1 MKVYFSHGQESG
13 PWGTKI
19 KMLSAI
25 ATEFGCKV
33 DSIDYTDTMDPDL
46 RVEHLLTVL
55 NQEDDQYVLVGSS
68 MGAYV
73 SLVASESADAA
84 ALFLMAPALYMPG
97 FKKQQYRS
105 NSAHIEI
112 VHGWSD
118 DIIPAEHSIRY
129 AKEADCTLHLISAD
143 HSLTAAIETVADL
156 FERFLGR
163 VLSRP
168 GQAS

>member
-19 KMLSAI
+19 TRLSAI
-25 ATEFGCKV
+25 ATELGCKV

-46 RVEHLLTVL
+46 RVERLMGLL
-55 NQEDDQYVLVGSS
+55 NQEDDSFVLVGSS

-73 SLVASESADAA
+73 SLVASESVDASA
-84 ALFLMAPALYMPG
+84 VFLMAPALYIPTY
-97 FKKQQYRS
+97 KKQQYHS
-105 NSAHIEI
+105 KCAHIEI
-112 VHGWSD
+112 VHGWAD
-118 DIIPAEHSIRY
+118 EIIPAEHAIRY

-143 HSLTAAIETVADL
+143 HSLNGSLEVVADL

-163 VLSRP
+163 TMAGS
-168 GQAS
+168 S

>member
-1 MKVYFSHGQESG
+1 LKVYFSHGQESG

-19 KMLSAI
+19 TRLSAI
-25 ATEFGCKV
+25 ATEFGCGI

-55 NQEDDQYVLVGSS
+55 KQEDDQFVLVGSS

-73 SLVASESADAA
+73 SLVASESVDAA
-84 ALFLMAPALYMPG
+84 AVFLMAPALYMSG

-105 NSAHIEI
+105 KSAHIEI

-118 DIIPAEHSIRY
+118 DIIPAEHAIRY
-129 AKEADCTLHLISAD
+129 AREADCSLYLISAD
-143 HSLTAAIETVADL
+143 HSLNGALDVVAGL
-156 FERFLGR
+156 FEQFLGR
-163 VLSRP
+163 AMARTS
-168 GQAS
+168 